1 MNIKELLSEL
11 LQFSKEREWFEFKE
25 NWFEPIALGE
35 YVSALSNAAAL
46 VGKEFAYFVW
56 GVSDKEHSLVGTNFD
71 QYQDYKNEPY
81 INFLN
86 RNLNPRVKIDF
97 FEDNINGK
105 RIVVLRIESAKDI
118 PTAFNRVRY
127 IRIGSSKDTMEKN
140 PRIEKELFRILEHGY
155 PTIVNTKSQYN
166 DLTFNKLF
174 MYYGSK
180 GISLRKE
187 TFKKNLCLL
196 TKDGSYNIL
205 AQLLSDNS
213 HLPLRVSIFEGIT
226 KGSNLYSIKEFGF
239 DCILYSLKNLLDYGD
254 VLNIIQ
260 SDETNRKEER
270 KEIPLFDV
278 KSYNEAIVN
287 AVLHNKWVD
296 GSEPMITVFSDRIE
310 ILSRGT
316 IAPAQTLEG
325 FYLGESVPVNEK
337 LSEIFAQLRISDK
350 SGRGVPKI
358 VETYTRNAFQFRDN
372 SIVVTIPFN
381 SIKKIGDKIGNNIGD
396 KPVITRKHGLNLTRE
411 RILTEMRHNPNI
423 TKSELVILIGISD
436 TAIDNNIRYLRNNRY
451 IKRIGENKN
460 GYWEVIK
467 KIRS

>member
-11 LQFSKEREWFEFKE
+11 FQFSKEREWFEFKE

-56 GVSDKEHSLVGTNFD
+56 GVSDKEHALVGTDFD
-71 QYQDYKNEPY
+71 QYQNYKNEPY

-213 HLPLRVSIFEGIT
+213 HLPLRVSIFEGTT

-270 KEIPLFDV
+270 KEIPLFDI

-287 AVLHNKWVD
+287 AVLHNKWIE
-296 GSEPMITVFSDRIE
+296 GNEPMITVFSDRIE

-372 SIVVTIPFN
+372 SIVVIIPFN
-381 SIKKIGDKIGNNIGD
+381 SIKKVGDKIGNNIGD

-411 RILTEMRHNPNI
+411 RILSEMRHNPNI

-436 TAIDNNIRYLRNNRY
+436 TAIDNNIRYLRNNGY

-467 KIRS
+467 Q